1 VAKSRHE
8 GADNSNRSRHQRA
21 VDCREMIFVGD
32 GLSVHL
38 LGLRLHLGRRSH
50 QETSHH
56 LDRHPAAKPVLQEKQ
71 ISVVPWRLKVCME
84 AFASQSSRSV
94 LFATPT
100 DHELVGPRLTLFK
113 PPG

>member
-38 LGLRLHLGRRSH
+38 LGLRLNLAADRTKKPATTSTGIPRRSLCSKKNRSAL
-50 QETSHH
+50 SHGD
-56 LDRHPAAKPVLQEKQ
+56 LKYAWKPSHPRAA
-71 ISVVPWRLKVCME
+71 
-84 AFASQSSRSV
+84 V